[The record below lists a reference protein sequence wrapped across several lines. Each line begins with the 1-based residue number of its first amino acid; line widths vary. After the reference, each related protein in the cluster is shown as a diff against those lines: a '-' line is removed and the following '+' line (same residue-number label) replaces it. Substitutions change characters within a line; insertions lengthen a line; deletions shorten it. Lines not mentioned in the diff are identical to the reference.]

1 MRNFDDEV
9 NADMVGIIRRLT
21 DAAGYDATPF
31 LDDAVRSLI
40 ADRDAARNEAAN
52 LRVKLSAHDREVR
65 ARALEEAADAMHAE
79 ADSRPLGDAAP
90 DGPLAGA
97 STYNILRH
105 GERFL
110 RARAAAE
117 RSGKG

>member
-65 ARALEEAADAMHAE
+65 ARALEEAADALQRTYRRDNGEGATPVLPAVAAE
-79 ADSRPLGDAAP
+79 RVCVW
-90 DGPLAGA
+90 
-97 STYNILRH
+97 LRT
-105 GERFL
+105 F
-110 RARAAAE
+110 AAAE
-117 RSGKG
+117 RGGKE